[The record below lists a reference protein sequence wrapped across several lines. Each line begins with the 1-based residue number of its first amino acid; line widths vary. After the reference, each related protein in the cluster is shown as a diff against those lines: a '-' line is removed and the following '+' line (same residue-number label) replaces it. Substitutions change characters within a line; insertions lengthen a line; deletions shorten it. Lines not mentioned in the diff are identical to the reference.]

1 MWAEPGPG
9 FVEWLQTPGGVF
21 WIQGKAGSGKSTL
34 MKYLFNEGRTLS
46 YLANRQI
53 RGAPL
58 KSSKP
63 SEARSL
69 GETRNLC
76 VAGCFFSAKGSTLK
90 RSLMGLLMSILSQ
103 VLGKFPALISIAF
116 PGLWKEMLDPSNT
129 WKKTL
134 SWSISDLRSALRKVA
149 HNHDAQARGDVCL
162 FIDGFDEYNG
172 DHAEIADILNS
183 LIVIRPTTIAIQG
196 VSRKSSPDG
205 IRSLLQEP
213 SRTPPPRL
221 DRS

>member
-1 MWAEPGPG
+1 
-9 FVEWLQTPGGVF
+9 
-21 WIQGKAGSGKSTL
+21 
-34 MKYLFNEGRTLS
+34 
-46 YLANRQI
+46 
-53 RGAPL
+53 
-58 KSSKP
+58 
-63 SEARSL
+63 
-69 GETRNLC
+69 
-76 VAGCFFSAKGSTLK
+76 
-90 RSLMGLLMSILSQ
+90 MSILSQ